1 VSDPKLQNY
10 VDILWEGTTNP
21 NRVGTDTT
29 ADAVR
34 NELTTGLLTGG
45 KPHLIKAQETINGL
59 QRWLRNSPNATYSD
73 RLVAQSLLDD
83 LVNAL
88 GTTP

>member
-1 VSDPKLQNY
+1 MGDPKLQNY
-10 VDILWEGTTNP
+10 VDNLYKGTTNP
-21 NRVGTDTT
+21 GRVGTGTT

-34 NELTTGLLTGG
+34 NEILTGQPTG
-45 KPHLIKAQETINGL
+45 RVFRTIKAQETVNGL
-59 QRWLRNSPNATYSD
+59 TNWLRNNPGASASD

-83 LVNAL
+83 LSNAL